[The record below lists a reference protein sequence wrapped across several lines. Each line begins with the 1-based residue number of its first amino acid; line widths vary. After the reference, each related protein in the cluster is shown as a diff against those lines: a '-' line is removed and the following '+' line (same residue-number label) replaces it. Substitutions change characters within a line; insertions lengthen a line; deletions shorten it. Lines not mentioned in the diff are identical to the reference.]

1 VRLLSLCSLFLI
13 LTLGGTSLCQAAD
26 TIAILPFF
34 NKQQSKSPNL
44 DWIGESVAET
54 IHESLSTAGVL
65 VLAREDREEVY
76 RRLSVRPAVV
86 LTKAT
91 VMKIG
96 ETLDAGRVVFGDFSV
111 DGAENGSSSLKSN
124 IRLTAHVID
133 LKKLRETAALE
144 RSGPLENLSQMEME
158 LSWMVLHDLEPAR
171 TPSQPDFMRGR
182 TGVRVDAME
191 SYARAMIA
199 TRPELRTKLLTEA
212 ARLDEHFSQPSFQL
226 GKALFA
232 KKDYKGATPWL
243 LKVAPGSTHYMEASF
258 LLGICRYYENDFD
271 GAVKQFRMV
280 AAQVPLNEVFNNL
293 GAALSRRNDIAV
305 AEENFGKALEGD
317 LGDPDYWFNTG
328 YALWKAG
335 QYDRAADKFRGVLD
349 RSGNDQDATVL
360 LGRCLKREGP
370 RAGDPRSEG
379 RERIKTAFEDSA
391 FRQLQA
397 ELKGK
402 K

>member
-1 VRLLSLCSLFLI
+1 MRLLSLSSLVLF
-13 LTLGGTSLCQAAD
+13 LTLGGACLCHAAD
-26 TIAILPFF
+26 TVAILPFF
-34 NKQQSKSPNL
+34 NKQQAKSPNL

-54 IHESLSTAGVL
+54 IHESLSSAGAL

-76 RRLSVRPAVV
+76 RRLSVRSAVV

-96 ETLDAGRVVFGDFSV
+96 ETLDAGHVVFGDFSV
-111 DGAENGSSSLKSN
+111 EGAENGVSNLKSN
-124 IRLTAHVID
+124 IRLTAHMID
-133 LKKLRETAALE
+133 LKKLRETSALE

-182 TGVRVDAME
+182 TGIRVDAME
-191 SYARAMIA
+191 SYARAMMA

-226 GKALFA
+226 GKALFG
-232 KKDYKGATPWL
+232 KKDYRGAISWL
-243 LKVAPGSTHYMEASF
+243 AKVAPGSTHYMEASF
-258 LLGICRYYENDFD
+258 LLGICRYYESDFD
-271 GAVKQFRMV
+271 GAVKHFRMV
-280 AAQVPLNEVFNNL
+280 AAEVPLNEVFNNL

-370 RAGDPRSEG
+370 RSGDPRSEG

-397 ELKGK
+397 EMKGK